1 MAILA
6 LTETIYYSMSLFL
19 RSVFKF
25 AYSIEE
31 IIGRHA
37 DKAKLTFRRPNEIF
51 ILAIFEESFQTVYV
65 QLVLPYF
72 GGVKLPSPCQR
83 STPD

>member
-31 IIGRHA
+31 IIGRYA
-37 DKAKLTFRRPNEIF
+37 DEAKLTFRRPNEIF
-51 ILAIFEESFQTVYV
+51 ILAIFEESFRFLFDSMKRY
-65 QLVLPYF
+65 
-72 GGVKLPSPCQR
+72 
-83 STPD
+83 

>member
-6 LTETIYYSMSLFL
+6 LTETIYYSKSLFL

-25 AYSIEE
+25 DYSFYE

-37 DKAKLTFRRPNEIF
+37 EKAKLTFRRQNEIF
-51 ILAIFEESFQTVYV
+51 ILAIFEKFAH
-65 QLVLPYF
+65 
-72 GGVKLPSPCQR
+72 
-83 STPD
+83 DDN